1 MMTKKGSTVATSP
14 RAGGRTNPFLATL
27 SLLIVAIP
35 IFNYVIMSTHL
46 SFGNGDPPPSQPEYV
61 SPMLKKAQSIN
72 SYWWPDPKTGGGILG
87 KIYLSQHPP
96 VEECSRKETKF
107 FIWRSL
113 KDNENDTRGLTAWA
127 HAFYSHLMHALS
139 DGDKFEKGVVGSRI
153 ILQDDLLWPMAKG
166 CIHKDPDGRSI
177 QTRECYFEPLSSCKL
192 SDVDK
197 IDFDPKNKAVQ
208 VLKSH
213 DSDYDRSARTV
224 YSSHSIW
231 FKLTR
236 MKFAFTGLPKTGHS
250 EMTISAASLAYYFR
264 PKPWLVKEID
274 ERIRNS
280 IPADLNPDRTIGVPI
295 RRSDKCHGHSI
306 KGSARGELDCPS
318 LPKYL
323 EGIKHFL
330 DLDPLIENVIVTS
343 EDKSACDEFLVL
355 VRQELPKLRVIINEG
370 DVQQGTG
377 SGSKLES
384 YVQGAAN
391 ANVIASA
398 LTSMHLHLRA
408 RYFVVTSKS
417 TWTSTI
423 AVMARTYG
431 FASDVMVIDIGP
443 NVNTFSNLARV
454 GCPIDK

>member
-1 MMTKKGSTVATSP
+1 
-14 RAGGRTNPFLATL
+14 
-27 SLLIVAIP
+27 
-35 IFNYVIMSTHL
+35 
-46 SFGNGDPPPSQPEYV
+46 
-61 SPMLKKAQSIN
+61 
-72 SYWWPDPKTGGGILG
+72 
-87 KIYLSQHPP
+87 
-96 VEECSRKETKF
+96 
-107 FIWRSL
+107 
-113 KDNENDTRGLTAWA
+113 
-127 HAFYSHLMHALS
+127 
-139 DGDKFEKGVVGSRI
+139 
-153 ILQDDLLWPMAKG
+153 
-166 CIHKDPDGRSI
+166 
-177 QTRECYFEPLSSCKL
+177 
-192 SDVDK
+192 
-197 IDFDPKNKAVQ
+197 
-208 VLKSH
+208 
-213 DSDYDRSARTV
+213 
-224 YSSHSIW
+224 
-231 FKLTR
+231 

-306 KGSARGELDCPS
+306 KGSARGELDCKLYDAHLHAREVSLIISQGPS